1 MSGPTHASRPA
12 SALEDLD
19 TIRTRLSGGPVL
31 VALDFDGTLTEI
43 DADPGAPGLTAGRR
57 TILSRL
63 PAPGRRLAIVSGRAL
78 ADLRRRVGLP
88 QTIYVGNHGLE
99 IEGPGIERHPPEEIA
114 ERLARLLE
122 AVADRLVGREA
133 EAAGAGVLIEDKTW
147 TATLHVRPRGDTR
160 RLSAV
165 EARLR
170 DLVEA
175 AGFVL
180 RSGHASWEIRPS
192 DAFDKGDALRHV
204 IDAIPGAAAER
215 VLYVGDDVTDEDAFR
230 ALPAAVTARVG
241 DGDVETA
248 ARYRLAGPVEVYEM
262 LEALF
267 AG

>member
-12 SALEDLD
+12 SAFEDLD
-19 TIRTRLSGGPVL
+19 TIRARLSGGPVL

-43 DADPGAPGLTAGRR
+43 EADPGAPVLTARR
-57 TILSRL
+57 RAILSRL
-63 PAPGRRLAIVSGRAL
+63 PAPDRWLAIVSGRAL

-99 IEGPGIERHPPEEIA
+99 IEGPGIERHPPEGVA

-122 AVADRLVGREA
+122 AVADRLEGP
-133 EAAGAGVLIEDKTW
+133 GVLIEDKTW
-147 TATLHVRPRGDTR
+147 TATLHVRPRGDAR

-180 RSGHASWEIRPS
+180 RPGHASWEIRPS

-204 IDAIPGAAAER
+204 IDAVPGASAER

-248 ARYRLAGPVEVYEM
+248 ARYRLAGPVEVYQM

>member
-19 TIRTRLSGGPVL
+19 RIRMRLSGGPVL

-43 DADPGAPGLTAGRR
+43 DADPEAPGLTAGRQ

-63 PAPGRRLAIVSGRAL
+63 PAPGRWLAIVSGRAL

-122 AVADRLVGREA
+122 AVADRLES
-133 EAAGAGVLIEDKTW
+133 EAGVLIEDKTW
-147 TATLHVRPRGDTR
+147 TATLHVRPRGDAR

-180 RSGHASWEIRPS
+180 RPGHASWEIRPS
-192 DAFDKGDALRHV
+192 DAFDKGDAVRHV